1 MRRVPLRE
9 NPTGALLVNGKPK
22 AKTINAKALLA
33 AIGAKKN
40 GKRRKVRRNAKHMQ
54 ANGKSRK
61 NGHKRHARYNGS
73 HKNAYRKN
81 ALYTNGHKRRNYRR
95 NPGFG
100 MLLTNGNMLAPLN
113 KMLVKIPGGKSFLV
127 PAVNL
132 VGASLGAGVGAAALY
147 YGANSIKG
155 YLPEMVQHVSHTLI
169 GASAGAL
176 LLAVAPKSLPYRNMI
191 AAGLPAA
198 GVVMDVLN
206 YLSGGSSMAGV
217 DMAGDWG
224 AVDDMGS
231 PLAAHEYAD
240 SCLTDADYS
249 GDLTDEEISYAGL
262 GRVAFWQRFRPAYRR
277 GDVIAHEGAS
287 HHAGAPGRRHGWLI
301 YWIGFDNFRQLA
313 QLEPGRRR
321 MVIEQMRSNAKMFAN
336 KLLAGG
342 QDTTVEAAATA
353 GLLVTN

>member
-1 MRRVPLRE
+1 
-9 NPTGALLVNGKPK
+9 
-22 AKTINAKALLA
+22 
-33 AIGAKKN
+33 
-40 GKRRKVRRNAKHMQ
+40 
-54 ANGKSRK
+54 
-61 NGHKRHARYNGS
+61 
-73 HKNAYRKN
+73 
-81 ALYTNGHKRRNYRR
+81 
-95 NPGFG
+95 
-100 MLLTNGNMLAPLN
+100 MLLTNGKKGDKGKKGGMLAPLN
-113 KMLVKIPGGKSFLV
+113 KILVKIPGGKTLLV
-127 PAVNL
+127 PVVNL

-147 YGANSIKG
+147 YGANSVKG
-155 YLPEMVQHVSHTLI
+155 YLPEMVQPVSHTLI

-206 YLSGGSSMAGV
+206 YLSGGSSMAGA
-217 DMAGDWG
+217 DMAGADWG

-240 SCLTDADYS
+240 ASLTDADYS
-249 GDLTDEEISYAGL
+249 GDLTDEEASYAGL
-262 GRVAFWQRFRPAYRR
+262 GRVAFWQRFRPNYRR
-277 GDVIAHEGAS
+277 GDVVAHEGAS